1 MGVEVFFEKE
11 NIYSFDSKMEL
22 VLSLL
27 SSIAQEESR
36 NISENAK
43 WGLKKRMRDGKVIVN
58 CNRFMGYDKNEN
70 GQLVI
75 NAQEAKVVERIFR
88 EYVEGKGVAAI
99 GKGLG
104 RDKIPTVSGKYKWY
118 DSVVRRMPR
127 NEECY
132 GKLLLQK
139 TVTPDYMTK
148 YRAVKNYH
156 TEQYRVDNNHEP
168 FISKQLF

>member
-1 MGVEVFFEKE
+1 MGKIALTVDMFSRAKQEK
-11 NIYSFDSKMEL
+11 
-22 VLSLL
+22 
-27 SSIAQEESR
+27 SR
-36 NISENAK
+36 NISENVK
-43 WGLKKRMRDGKVIVN
+43 WGLKKRMRDGKAIVN

-75 NAQEAKVVERIFR
+75 NEQEAKVVERIFR

-104 RDKIPTVSGKYKWY
+104 RDRIPTVSGKYKWY

-139 TVTPDYMTK
+139 TVTLDYMTK

-156 TEQYRVDNNHEP
+156 TEQYRVENNHEP
-168 FISKQLF
+168 IISKELF